1 MKRII
6 ILLVFLTVIVFGFSQ
21 YYKYRR
27 FNAPNNYDYAV
38 SEGLDAN
45 YHNQTALAD
54 YYTTAYQIG
63 ALAREMWFN
72 HGIDV
77 LFADKGDI
85 QSVNASLAYNQ
96 MLAKTKFLEGKLKES
111 KRLKGLG
118 FDNEDIKYMEE
129 KGISEA
135 NYKIYK
141 LLGDS
146 PLKNGDKSEQV
157 WDLQGL
163 LVKAGYD
170 IPVDGFFSD
179 KTESAVKEFQKSKN
193 LYPSGV
199 ADMKTKKLLVQ

>member
-6 ILLVFLTVIVFGFSQ
+6 ILLVFLTIIVFGFSQ
-21 YYKYRR
+21 YYKYSR
-27 FNAPNNYDYAV
+27 FNAPNSYDYAV
-38 SEGLDAN
+38 AEGIDAN
-45 YHNQTALAD
+45 YHSQSILAD

-77 LFADKGDI
+77 LFADKSDI
-85 QSVNASLAYNQ
+85 QSMNASLAYNQ
-96 MLAKTKFLEGKLKES
+96 LLAKAKMLEGKLKES
-111 KRLKGLG
+111 KRLKGVG
-118 FDNEDIKYMEE
+118 FNNEAIKYMEE

-135 NYKIYK
+135 NYKVYQ
-141 LLGDS
+141 LLGDV

-157 WDLQGL
+157 WDLQEL
-163 LVKAGYD
+163 LVKAGYE

-179 KTESAVKEFQKSKN
+179 KTESAVKEFQKAKN

-199 ADMKTKKLLVQ
+199 ADMKTKKLIVQ